1 MPHTNT
7 NNSGV
12 FSLAALNRSSGAD
25 EGRAALPC
33 YQVDAFTH
41 TRFAGNPAAVVTLDR
56 WLPDPLLQVIAA
68 ENSVPETA
76 FLVAKGGDYHLRWF
90 TPEVEVD
97 LCGHA
102 TLAAAFVLCTR
113 VHPGRRSLVF
123 HSQSGDLAVTR
134 DGDEYTLDFPARP
147 PVPADSPAG
156 LVEAMGCTPRE
167 VLRARDWLLVLDD
180 AAAVRACRPDMGALA
195 ALPDIFGVCV
205 TAPGDIEGVDFVSRF
220 FAPSQG
226 IPEDPVTG
234 SAHCTLAPYWA
245 ARLDKHQ
252 LRARQLSRRS
262 GELRCT
268 LVGDRVHLSGH
279 AVLTRTGFLLL
290 DDEV

>member
-1 MPHTNT
+1 MVNPSH
-7 NNSGV
+7 SGLH
-12 FSLAALNRSSGAD
+12 SLHALNAARTGSD
-25 EGRAALPC
+25 EPRGALPC
-33 YQVDAFTH
+33 FQVDAFTR
-41 TRFAGNPAAVVTLDR
+41 TRFAGNPAAVVLLDR

-76 FLVAKGGDYHLRWF
+76 FLVAKGDGYHLRWF

-113 VHPGRRSLVF
+113 IHPGRRALQF

-134 DGDEYTLDFPARP
+134 DGDEYTLDFPSRP
-147 PVPADSPAG
+147 PVPADIPAG
-156 LVEAMGCTPRE
+156 LAEAMRCAPNE
-167 VLRARDWLLVLDD
+167 VLRARDWLLVLAD
-180 AAAVRACRPDMGALA
+180 AAAVRSLRPDMGALA
-195 ALPDIFGVCV
+195 AIPDIFGVCV
-205 TAPGDIEGVDFVSRF
+205 TAPADIDGVDFVSRF

-245 ARLDKHQ
+245 ARLGKHE

-279 AVLTRTGFLLL
+279 AVLTRTGYLLL

>member
-1 MPHTNT
+1 MLLHT
-7 NNSGV
+7 
-12 FSLAALNRSSGAD
+12 
-25 EGRAALPC
+25 
-33 YQVDAFTH
+33 VDAFTD
-41 TRFAGNPAAVVTLDR
+41 RPFAGNPAAVVLLER
-56 WLPDPLLQVIAA
+56 WLPDALLQVIAA

-76 FLVAKGGDYHLRWF
+76 FLVPKGDDYHLRWF
-90 TPEVEVD
+90 TPDVEVD

-113 VHPGRRSLVF
+113 VHNGRRSVTF

-134 DGDEYTLDFPARP
+134 DGDEYTLDFPSRP
-147 PVPADSPAG
+147 PVPADIPEG
-156 LVEAMGCTPRE
+156 LAEAMRCTPTE
-167 VLRARDWLLVLDD
+167 VLRARDWLLVLED
-180 AAAVRACRPDMGALA
+180 AAAVRSLRPDMGALA

-205 TAPGDIEGVDFVSRF
+205 TAPGDLEGLDFVSRF

-234 SAHCTLAPYWA
+234 SAHSTLAPYWA
-245 ARLDKHQ
+245 ARLGKQ
-252 LRARQLSRRS
+252 VLTARQLSRRS
-262 GELRCT
+262 GELRCA

-290 DDEV
+290 DEL